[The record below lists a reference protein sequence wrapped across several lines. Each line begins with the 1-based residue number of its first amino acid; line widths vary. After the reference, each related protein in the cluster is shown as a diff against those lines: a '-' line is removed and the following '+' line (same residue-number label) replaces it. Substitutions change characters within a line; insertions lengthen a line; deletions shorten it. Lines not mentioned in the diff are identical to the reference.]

1 MDEINKSVSQ
11 IGLLVEKI
19 KHNHNV
25 ILASVQNNEAKDE
38 TNDLMS
44 QIKKIS
50 QRVHG
55 GLKRKKH
62 YNVVLQHS
70 NVQKHCTAGLRNELE
85 QEEQGPN
92 RNTADFRIKKAQVI

>member
-1 MDEINKSVSQ
+1 MQVDELNKSVSS

-25 ILASVQNNEAKDE
+25 ILASVQNHEAKDE
-38 TNDLMS
+38 TNDLMA

-55 GLKRKKH
+55 GLKRK
-62 YNVVLQHS
+62 QG
-70 NVQKHCTAGLRNELE
+70 CTSILWGSMFVFSLSLTRLE
-85 QEEQGPN
+85 
-92 RNTADFRIKKAQVI
+92 K

>member
-1 MDEINKSVSQ
+1 MQYWEHLIHKKMTIIFHFQVDEINKSVSQ

-38 TNDLMS
+38 TNDLMT

-55 GLKRKKH
+55 GLKR
-62 YNVVLQHS
+62 V
-70 NVQKHCTAGLRNELE
+70 
-85 QEEQGPN
+85 
-92 RNTADFRIKKAQVI
+92 

>member
-38 TNDLMS
+38 TNDLMT

-55 GLKRKKH
+55 GLKR
-62 YNVVLQHS
+62 NS
-70 NVQKHCTAGLRNELE
+70 NYVEFVDLSLAQYIGLRNELE
-85 QEEQGPN
+85 QEDQGPT
-92 RNTADFRIKKAQVI
+92 RNTADFRIKKAQVC